1 VSRNSTF
8 NGVANTTQ
16 WLAPLLYLPTF
27 SNLYQ
32 TYSSAGMVSEML
44 GESVQSV
51 AYAATVKVIGLEDVN
66 VPAGKF
72 KSTVHVQ
79 LIERRSYPPPL
90 TARLVT
96 RTDRWLARDVGMVR
110 LSLEVFI
117 DEQRAESRQL
127 QLLRAAVP
135 LPPADE

>member
-8 NGVANTTQ
+8 NGVGNTTQ

-32 TYSSAGMVSEML
+32 TYSSAGMVSETL
-44 GESVQSV
+44 GESVRS
-51 AYAATVKVIGLEDVN
+51 ASYTATVKVIGLEEVN

-79 LIERRSYPPPL
+79 LIERRTYPPPS
-90 TARLVT
+90 TARVVT

-110 LSLEVFI
+110 LRLEVFI

-135 LPPADE
+135 LPPADQ